1 MEADPDLKKEVH
13 GLDIVGLRALERRM
27 MQHNRWAMR
36 HMAMLETHLICPLQD
51 VGCCH
56 SCEDRHKGSEGV
68 G

>member
-13 GLDIVGLRALERRM
+13 GLDIVELRALERRM
-27 MQHNRWAMR
+27 MQHNRWAM
-36 HMAMLETHLICPLQD
+36 HLMLGTHLICPLQD

-56 SCEDRHKGSEGV
+56 SCEDRHKGGEGV

>member
-13 GLDIVGLRALERRM
+13 GLDIVELRALERRM

-36 HMAMLETHLICPLQD
+36 LMLGTHLICPLQD
-51 VGCCH
+51 VGCRH
-56 SCEDRHKGSEGV
+56 SCEDRHRGGEGV